1 LIQNNLSVILIFL
14 LLFSGCKLEDKNTI
28 KHNSSYIIYK
38 TKTYIDILEILRD
51 LGYSKESFKN
61 GMKKIPR
68 VLITRFSKRWQKASK
83 RVSISTKKSIFLRL
97 IASGVM
103 IANEEVKKKRAKLIP
118 LIKRVKKAPISR
130 KEAKWL
136 RDLAK
141 KYKLLKSNSDL
152 LTLESL
158 DELLQRVDI
167 VPTSLAVAQA
177 AIESGWGT
185 SRFTIEGNALFGQW
199 SFENSALKPKKQRK
213 NLGNYGLAT
222 FKTPL
227 DSIRAYILNL
237 NTHPAYKE
245 FRKRRAFFRNANI
258 ALKGLYFTDTLKN
271 YSEQKLQYVKNLD
284 AIIIKNSLEW
294 LDLAKLKNGK
304 TIIIDPEG

>member
-1 LIQNNLSVILIFL
+1 VILIFL

-199 SFENSALKPKKQRK
+199 SFGNSALKPKKQRK

>member
-1 LIQNNLSVILIFL
+1 MIQNNLSVILIFL

>member
-1 LIQNNLSVILIFL
+1 
-14 LLFSGCKLEDKNTI
+14 LFSGCKLEDKNTI